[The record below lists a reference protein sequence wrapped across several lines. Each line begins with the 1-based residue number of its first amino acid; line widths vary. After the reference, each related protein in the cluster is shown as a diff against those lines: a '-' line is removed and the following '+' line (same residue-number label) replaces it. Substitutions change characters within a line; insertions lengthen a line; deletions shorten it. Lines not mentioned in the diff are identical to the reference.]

1 MLRLGCRP
9 FQALCLALFC
19 GLSFLLGG
27 CADFTAG
34 FAPLERTVD
43 AKLVEAHPRVGK
55 VYCARG
61 FLGIFSTGM
70 MQLADRIDTKEGIT
84 AISIADVECPRLQ
97 DWLVNEYKKGTINEP
112 LVLLGHSYGADDLI
126 KVAAGL
132 QEVGATVDLLVLIE
146 PVTPPV
152 VPTNVKRVYCVY
164 ESRPETDWMPWWR
177 GVPTSV
183 KDAKVTQLVNIDLR
197 TADVPFDT
205 KGISH
210 ALADKVE
217 GVHNM
222 CIEEIKKVCPPR
234 TVWQQT
240 HPANPSVTTTPAGG
254 SKGG

>member
-1 MLRLGCRP
+1 M
-9 FQALCLALFC
+9 A
-19 GLSFLLGG
+19 SLLGG
-27 CADFTAG
+27 CADFTSG

-43 AKLVEAHPRVGK
+43 TKLVEAHPRAGK

-61 FLGIFSTGM
+61 FLGVFSTGM

-97 DWLVNEYKKGTINEP
+97 DWLVNEYKKGTLKEP

-146 PVTPPV
+146 PVTPSP
-152 VPTNVKRVYCVY
+152 VPTNVKRVYCVF
-164 ESRPETDWMPWWR
+164 ESRPVTDALPWWR
-177 GVPTSV
+177 GVAASV
-183 KDAKVTQLVNIDLR
+183 KDSKVTQLVNIDLR

-205 KGISH
+205 KNISH
-210 ALADKVE
+210 ALADKNE
-217 GVHNM
+217 GVQNM
-222 CIEEIKKVCPPR
+222 CVEEIKKACPPR

-240 HPANPSVTTTPAGG
+240 HPASTSVTKMPAGG
-254 SKGG
+254 GTGG